1 MKRSR
6 SIELAL
12 MSTVPLLL
20 SACDASAPAAHAAA
34 PGNALAYE
42 NLQQCVSSGQVSPEV
57 CARAYAD
64 ALEAQMRTAP
74 RFDSLAECEAR
85 FGYDQCRAAPGG
97 SGHWFMP
104 ALAGFMIGQAL
115 AHHDARPGYWGPY
128 PGYGSYGYGGYAGQP
143 IYRAR
148 GDRGEWQTADGG
160 RFGWGARGPAAPSVG
175 ETLSRGGFGMTS
187 AARGSWGG

>member
-12 MSTVPLLL
+12 MGTVPLLL
-20 SACDASAPAAHAAA
+20 SACDAPAPPVPAAEH
-34 PGNALAYE
+34 PLAYQD
-42 NLQQCVSSGQVSPEV
+42 LQQCVSAGRVSPED

-64 ALEAQMRTAP
+64 ALEAQMRSAP

-128 PGYGSYGYGGYAGQP
+128 AGYGYGGYGGQP
-143 IYRAR
+143 IYRAP
-148 GDRGEWQTADGG
+148 GDRATWQTADGA
-160 RFGWGARGPAAPSVG
+160 RFGAGARGPAAPSVAA
-175 ETLSRGGFGMTS
+175 TLSRGGFGMTS

>member
-6 SIELAL
+6 SIELAV

-20 SACDASAPAAHAAA
+20 SACDAPAPPAVAAEHS
-34 PGNALAYE
+34 LAYQD
-42 NLQQCVSSGQVSPEV
+42 LQHCVSAGEVTPEI

-115 AHHDARPGYWGPY
+115 AHHDARYWGPGGY
-128 PGYGSYGYGGYAGQP
+128 PGYGFGGYGGQP
-143 IYRAR
+143 IYGAR
-148 GDRGEWQTADGG
+148 GDRAQWQTADGG
-160 RFGWGARGPAAPSVG
+160 RFGWGARGPGAAPSVG
-175 ETLSRGGFGMTS
+175 ETLSRGGFGRAS